1 MIKVTEHSF
10 RVAERLQWKLNSL
23 KEVREKP
30 SQYAQHGKKSYLYQ
44 RYFGRRKKITR
55 KRKTK
60 QKKRKERNVMKKTF
74 ALLCFLCAFIMNVT
88 AQTWVGTWAT
98 APQAA
103 EKSKVLYSN
112 TPHSIRQVVKVSLG
126 GEVIRL
132 KLSNIYSS
140 EPVMIRSVYIAH
152 AKDSF
157 GVDAKSAEYL
167 KFHGKYKTVIPAGK
181 AIESDPLKFNLR
193 PLERVAITINYTSS
207 PAKPTMH
214 PGSRTTSYIMK
225 GVTNAH
231 SNFEKAQ
238 RVNHWYTIA
247 GIDVYTMKNN
257 LSAIAIIGNSIT
269 DGRGTTDNAQNRWPD
284 IMSEMLHLKHKITNQ
299 GVLNLGIGSNQVVV
313 PGGIGTLAKD
323 RYDRDILGQCGV
335 KKVIIFEGVNDIGN
349 TKSGNSET
357 TARLLIESYQNM
369 IKKAKARKL
378 KVYLATITPFKGAG
392 YYTYFH
398 EACRQY
404 VNDWIRR
411 QGKEKK
417 VDGVLDFAKLMQDS
431 ADEHRMKKEYVCSDW
446 LHPNAAG
453 YKVMGIYAAEIVK

>member
-1 MIKVTEHSF
+1 M
-10 RVAERLQWKLNSL
+10 L
-23 KEVREKP
+23 
-30 SQYAQHGKKSYLYQ
+30 
-44 RYFGRRKKITR
+44 
-55 KRKTK
+55 
-60 QKKRKERNVMKKTF
+60 
-74 ALLCFLCAFIMNVT
+74 
-88 AQTWVGTWAT
+88 
-98 APQAA
+98 
-103 EKSKVLYSN
+103 
-112 TPHSIRQVVKVSLG
+112 
-126 GEVIRL
+126 
-132 KLSNIYSS
+132 
-140 EPVMIRSVYIAH
+140 SVYIHHECHGTDMGRNLGYSSTGCRKEQSVIQQYAPLH
-152 AKDSF
+152 QTSGEGIIGRRGDTTEAEQHLQFGTRGDTF
-157 GVDAKSAEYL
+157 GLYRPCQRLIGVDAKSAEYL

-181 AIESDPLKFNLR
+181 AIDSDPLKFNLR

-335 KKVIIFEGVNDIGN
+335 KKVIIFEGINDIGN

-369 IKKAKARKL
+369 IKKAKAKRM

-404 VNDWIRR
+404 VNDWIRN